1 MASSRRCEGGE
12 PDIRANRNETR
23 NGTLPRRGAGAVAV
37 DDGDGKPGHD
47 SCNQRRGMGEHGQVS
62 AEPGPAKPEPTPAHP
77 LRRVIRW
84 VVVALLAAAV
94 VRVLLRLVG
103 A

>member
-1 MASSRRCEGGE
+1 
-12 PDIRANRNETR
+12 
-23 NGTLPRRGAGAVAV
+23 
-37 DDGDGKPGHD
+37 
-47 SCNQRRGMGEHGQVS
+47 MGEHGQVS